1 MWPPRGKQRGA
12 TISASDNFNP
22 NQNQQQ
28 TPNTKPPP
36 PFLFGYPKKKKV
48 GRAEREKTK
57 ENDARQKKYTRTHDA
72 LPPTGTPSVVRFSLS
87 HFSFFSL
94 FLKRDIKKKYRD
106 ET

>member
-1 MWPPRGKQRGA
+1 VATPR
-12 TISASDNFNP
+12 
-22 NQNQQQ
+22 Q
-28 TPNTKPPP
+28 TERRNYIRVRQLQPKPKPTANTQHKTTT
-36 PFLFGYPKKKKV
+36 PFPFWLPEKKKV